1 MVSTRPDFLLIL
13 QTLAKHDVDF
23 IIVGGVCAVL
33 HGAPIST
40 FDLGLVHS
48 REPDNV
54 DRLLAALEEL
64 ETVYRAQGSRLL
76 RPQKSDL
83 MTAGHHLLM
92 TRGGPLDILGA
103 IGRERGYGELL
114 EHCVA
119 VKLGEDLAVR
129 LLKLEI
135 LIETKKEAGR
145 DKDNA
150 VLSILQRT
158 LEESLK

>member
-1 MVSTRPDFLLIL
+1 MAPARPDFFLIL

-40 FDLGLVHS
+40 FDLDLVHS
-48 REPDNV
+48 RDPGNV
-54 DRLLAALEEL
+54 ERLTAALEEL
-64 ETVYRAQGSRLL
+64 ETVYRAQGSRIL

-83 MTAGHHLLM
+83 LTAGHHLLM

-103 IGRERGYGELL
+103 IGKDRGYGELL
-114 EHCVA
+114 EHCDA
-119 VKLGEDLAVR
+119 VKLGEDLEVR
-129 LLKLEI
+129 LLKLET

-145 DKDNA
+145 DKDSA
-150 VLSILQRT
+150 VLAILQRT